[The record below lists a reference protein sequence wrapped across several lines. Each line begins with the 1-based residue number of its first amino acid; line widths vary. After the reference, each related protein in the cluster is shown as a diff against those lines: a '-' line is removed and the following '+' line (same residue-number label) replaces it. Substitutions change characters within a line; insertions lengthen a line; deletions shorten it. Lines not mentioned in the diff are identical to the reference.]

1 MEVLFTCLGGRRR
14 RREEEEDEG
23 GEVEKEDEVE
33 KEERWRM
40 KSRRG
45 KRLERV
51 QQPCLWCG
59 AEAS

>member
-14 RREEEEDEG
+14 RREEEE
-23 GEVEKEDEVE
+23 EVE

-40 KSRRG
+40 KSKGKRRRG
-45 KRLERV
+45 RWLERV